1 MKKVLIV
8 GMGGQLGYELKK
20 NCPADIELSALTE
33 QELDITNRELVADFI
48 KTSVPELIIN
58 CAAYTNVDKAEK
70 EPEKAFKVNAEGP
83 ENLAVAAKKHGC
95 RLIHISTDFVFDG
108 NSSIP
113 YKPEDEPKPINVY
126 GKSKLAG
133 EHAVLNSGAN
143 ATIIRTSWLYSA
155 HGNNFV
161 KTMIRLMNE
170 KESLGVVADQIGSP
184 TWAGS
189 LASFIWALSDNE
201 FKGTLHWSDAGV
213 ASWYDFAVAIYEE
226 GKKLGLI
233 NNDTVIK
240 PIETKD
246 FPTPAKRP
254 FYSVMN
260 KKISYEKVKES
271 PVHWRKNLRTCLNEI
286 KNH

>member
-20 NCPADIELSALTE
+20 ICPGDIELAVLTE
-33 QELDITNRELVADFI
+33 QDLDITDRELVSDFI

-70 EPEKAFKVNAEGP
+70 EPEKAYAVNAEGP
-83 ENLAVAAKKHGC
+83 QNLAVAAEKHGC

-108 NSSIP
+108 NSSMP

-133 EHAVLNSGAN
+133 EKAVISSGAN
-143 ATIIRTSWLYSA
+143 ATIVRTSWLYSA
-155 HGNNFV
+155 HGKNFV

-170 KESLGVVADQIGSP
+170 KDSLGVVSDQIGSP

-189 LASFIWALSDNE
+189 LARFIWNLCDEE
-201 FKGTLHWSDAGV
+201 FKGILHWSDAGV

-233 NNDTVIK
+233 NNDTAIK

-260 KKISYEKVKES
+260 KNTSYEKAKES
-271 PVHWRKNLRTCLNEI
+271 PAHWRENLRACLNEI
-286 KNH
+286 QNH